1 MSGFKR
7 YQVTFDVAGESFE
20 DACGQARELLRP
32 GVGFTVR
39 PVAGPLPSARGVL
52 TVGTMRWSVTV
63 PATCDGAPC
72 ELMVAFD
79 PDRRRGVVL
88 LLAGG
93 PGNMEIGSPVQL
105 QPRAMRDLRAAID
118 AWPEEVIA
126 RMVTEDVLCGCRP
139 EICEG
144 SSE

>member
-93 PGNMEIGSPVQL
+93 AGQHGNRLTRPAAAAGDARPPGGDRRMARGGD
-105 QPRAMRDLRAAID
+105 RAHGHRGRVVRMPTGDLRG
-118 AWPEEVIA
+118 
-126 RMVTEDVLCGCRP
+126 LK
-139 EICEG
+139 
-144 SSE
+144 